1 MLGSTNIAGSL
12 WHARRN
18 ESRACQPHFMWETL
32 DNGVQHNTWYL
43 SFSREEGQE
52 VVLLVDLFPF
62 YAGILFYLMH
72 GSNNYMCYHNDAS
85 PPPSSRAY
93 PGDLHL
99 FFLLGGPFLNPGH
112 TERDNASPPELL
124 MDTNKPFVYKI
135 DITILTSSPFSPV
148 HTYTINWHFQK
159 SLVWKAYSKIS
170 VESENRE
177 KKKRPF
183 FKKLSG

>member
-85 PPPSSRAY
+85 PPLF
-93 PGDLHL
+93 PGVPRGFALV
-99 FFLLGGPFLNPGH
+99 FLTWGSIPQPRTHRKRQCLTPGAPH
-112 TERDNASPPELL
+112 GH
-124 MDTNKPFVYKI
+124 K
-135 DITILTSSPFSPV
+135 
-148 HTYTINWHFQK
+148 
-159 SLVWKAYSKIS
+159 
-170 VESENRE
+170 
-177 KKKRPF
+177 
-183 FKKLSG
+183 